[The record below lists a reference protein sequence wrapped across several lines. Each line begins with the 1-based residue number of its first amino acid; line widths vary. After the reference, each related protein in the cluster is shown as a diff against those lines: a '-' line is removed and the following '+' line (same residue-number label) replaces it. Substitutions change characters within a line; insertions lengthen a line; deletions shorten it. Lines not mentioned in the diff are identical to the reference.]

1 MPWSRTSQKSQRG
14 AGCGQGDPIF
24 TDSHGNLLKDQLDR
38 QERIR
43 AYAGDGDLKDPLL
56 SPLWAK
62 DFAGLPPMMLLAA
75 DEDLTVDDS
84 VELANKAKHDGVEVD
99 LVVWPRMWHDCPLPS
114 PPPATRPTLSPL
126 ASSWPG

>member
-1 MPWSRTSQKSQRG
+1 MLCCPADLVRTLLQASLPCPCALVQPEVSARSWFG
-14 AGCGQGDPIF
+14 RGQGDPIF

-75 DEDLTVDDS
+75 DEVGSIPLIALYFTLNS
-84 VELANKAKHDGVEVD
+84 VAICL
-99 LVVWPRMWHDCPLPS
+99 
-114 PPPATRPTLSPL
+114 
-126 ASSWPG
+126 